1 MGDQAKQGGFFSREL
16 ALRLASTVVL
26 IPVVVFLVLKG
37 GLYFKALLIVA
48 ALIMAYEWGR
58 LTRLSNTL
66 KAWLTAGSVAACWWV
81 VSMSEPRGMADA
93 MAAFLLAGAAVIGVG
108 SVTEKEPLKWLGGG
122 LAYIGLPILSLA
134 LLTLLPSGSA
144 WILWMLIVI
153 WTADSGAYVAGRT
166 LGGPKVAPHI
176 SPNKTWAGIFGGMAA
191 GAAAGGIAAAPL
203 GLPEPFYLAMSGAFL
218 ALWGQGG
225 DFTESAIKRYFSV
238 KDSGALIPGQ
248 GGLLDRADSLV
259 FVAPVVALTLWFLLR
274 NSL

>member
-1 MGDQAKQGGFFSREL
+1 MGDGAKRGAFFSREL
-16 ALRLASTVVL
+16 ALRLASTIVL
-26 IPVVVFLVLKG
+26 IPAVVFLVLKG
-37 GLYFKALLIVA
+37 GLYFKALLIAA
-48 ALIMAYEWGR
+48 ALLMAHEWGR

-66 KAWLTAGSVAACWWV
+66 KAWLTAAAVAACWWV
-81 VSMSEPRGMADA
+81 ISMSEPRGITDA
-93 MAAFLLAGAAVIGVG
+93 MAAFLLAGAAVIGAG
-108 SVTEKEPLKWLGGG
+108 SVTEKEALKWLGGG
-122 LAYIGLPILSLA
+122 IAYIGFPVLSLA
-134 LLTLLPSGSA
+134 LLALLPSGSA

-176 SPNKTWAGIFGGMAA
+176 SPNKTWAGLFGGMAA

-225 DFTESAIKRYFSV
+225 DFAESAIKRRFSV